1 MGQLYSH
8 LVFRP
13 PKIVSYQCI
22 DGQLRYIYPDFENI
36 PRVHSTPIIWLRNA
50 LNVRIPCVWIRNP
63 KAQYVILYA
72 HQNAED
78 LGTSIQHA
86 HALSVQLGVDVFAF
100 EYTGYGL
107 SRRDP
112 KASDTSR
119 KVAPSERA
127 VCCDI
132 DAAYDYLTQVSGV
145 DPMKI
150 VVVGRSIGSG
160 PAVYLSTRRKV
171 GGLILIAPIASAVR
185 VALKGLN
192 VTIPFVDTFPN
203 IDRAAMIRC
212 PVLVIHG
219 DKDDI
224 VPKIH
229 GQRLFEK
236 IRHFGIA
243 VNPLWVPNAQHNNVV
258 EDFDALVFGRYS
270 QFFDELKT
278 LSLEILPENSRP
290 VRKPSKYEEH
300 LLNIHRK
307 QQIRRTLMFW
317 KYLPDFSFGP
327 KQKLQYEDELDNEA
341 SRARRMQS
349 GKLHRLKSQDSVD
362 RVFSFHD
369 SLGTAPS
376 FCSRT
381 SSFYVQK
388 RKLCGFPKAVLR
400 AVLGH

>member
-1 MGQLYSH
+1 M
-8 LVFRP
+8 
-13 PKIVSYQCI
+13 
-22 DGQLRYIYPDFENI
+22 
-36 PRVHSTPIIWLRNA
+36 
-50 LNVRIPCVWIRNP
+50 WIRNP

-112 KASDTSR
+112 TASDTSR
-119 KVAPSERA
+119 KAVPSERA

-132 DAAYDYLTQVSGV
+132 DAAYDYLTQVSGI

-160 PAVYLSTRRKV
+160 PAVYLSTRRKI
-171 GGLILIAPIASAVR
+171 GGLVLIAPIASAVR
-185 VALKGLN
+185 VALKHIN

-219 DKDDI
+219 DNDDI

-236 IRHFGIA
+236 IKHFGIA

-278 LSLEILPENSRP
+278 LSVEILPENGRP
-290 VRKPSKYEEH
+290 IRKPSKYEERII
-300 LLNIHRK
+300 NIHKK
-307 QQIRRTLMFW
+307 QQIRRTIMFW
-317 KYLPDFSFGP
+317 KHLPDFSLRP
-327 KQKLQYEDELDNEA
+327 QYKRKHDDELDEKA
-341 SRARRMQS
+341 SQPQS
-349 GKLHRLKSQDSVD
+349 TKGGKLNRLKSEDSLN
-362 RVFSFHD
+362 RVLSFHD

-376 FCSRT
+376 FCSRST
-381 SSFYVQK
+381 SFYAQ
-388 RKLCGFPKAVLR
+388 RRRFCGFPMAVMR
-400 AVLGH
+400 AVRGH